1 MSIELL
7 LAENQFTID
16 RHFEHAAS
24 GRNDL
29 PLRDLKFKFFQNFS
43 RQTDG
48 FVGVASLC
56 AVFKCDMQLVHRVSL
71 GGRSD
76 DDHFIAGR
84 IKRIEFVRSVN
95 FLEIEAA
102 LLQQQLYL
110 IAINKS
116 E

>member
-1 MSIELL
+1 MAVQLFL
-7 LAENQFTID
+7 TENQFTID
-16 RHFEHAAS
+16 RHFKHAAA
-24 GRNDL
+24 RRDDL
-29 PLRDLKFKFFQNFS
+29 PLRNLKFKLFQNFA

-48 FVGVASLC
+48 FSGVASLR
-56 AVFKCDMQLVHRVSL
+56 AVFKCDVQLVHRVSL